1 MTITILP
8 NGRNLF
14 ATFESLPFKA
24 VQCPRCDMWFTEM
37 SEQADIEAHINRCIE
52 RKAEENRKMVAAGY
66 KQTSHGWVLK

>member
-1 MTITILP
+1 MPITILP

-14 ATFESLPFKA
+14 ATFEALPFEA
-24 VQCPRCDMWFTEM
+24 ERCPQCGMWFTEM

-66 KQTSHGWVLK
+66 KQTSKGWVLK